1 MSWRVIVVTGVAKLD
16 LKLGFLVVRKE
27 STTKIHISEIHTLM
41 IDSTA
46 VSLTTALLNEL
57 IQRKVNVIFCDEAH
71 NPVSTLLPTR
81 GSHDSSMKIKLQME
95 WPMLIKQQVWTEI
108 VAEKIRKQREFLLD
122 AHQHQEA
129 DLLAQYLQ
137 QMQFGDET
145 NREGHAAKVYFN
157 ALFGMEFTRSEESVT
172 NAALNYGYSLLLS
185 VFNREVVA
193 NGYLTQVGLF
203 HENRFNPFN
212 LSCDLMEPFRPLVD
226 RLVYSYGFMSFEHQ
240 EKMEMVSL
248 LNEEVHIAGRT
259 QRLTNAVKIYC
270 KSVFDAL
277 NEQDISKLQFYA
289 NEL

>member
-240 EKMEMVSL
+240 EKMKMVSL